1 MKRRKMLILF
11 LGTWL
16 VSVTAAQMSSPQ
28 WEQARVTH
36 GPTMPPGPDEP
47 IR

>member
-1 MKRRKMLILF
+1 MRQRMLIAF

-16 VSVTAAQMSSPQ
+16 LAVTAAQMSGPG